1 MSVCKFSSPDLA
13 KSCYPI
19 PKQARYP
26 PKKWP
31 GSSRW
36 SLMAGE
42 CLRVL
47 LGHTGGLDQAK
58 NQSYLRWRKSTWNY
72 PFLDETWK
80 TLRRI
85 VHHLSSFINLYN
97 MYRSFSSDPFP
108 LEESCFFSVS
118 DCRRVYG
125 TNMATPGND
134 LLVSKPTPWMA
145 PEDGSEFSGWW
156 FGDSVGGQQVWSR
169 SVETGKGKVGSSETA
184 GWPHSVG
191 NPLP

>member
-1 MSVCKFSSPDLA
+1 MFASFLPQIWLKVATPSQNRRG
-13 KSCYPI
+13 I
-19 PKQARYP
+19 P
-26 PKKWP
+26 PKNGQDP
-31 GSSRW
+31 VADRW
-36 SLMAGE
+36 WQVNVFVYFWDTRVAWIKRKIRAISDGESLHEIIRFWMRHE
-42 CLRVL
+42 
-47 LGHTGGLDQAK
+47 
-58 NQSYLRWRKSTWNY
+58 
-72 PFLDETWK
+72 K